1 MLLHLEGKRVW
12 GVIITVTASCLTGLN
27 SRVHEERHSDAAHNT
42 WEVGMKGCGR
52 VTICLLFVS
61 SPDSTLRI
69 TITVAQVMLGGRGAS
84 SQRHCWRLR
93 QILNTLNCF

>member
-1 MLLHLEGKRVW
+1 
-12 GVIITVTASCLTGLN
+12 
-27 SRVHEERHSDAAHNT
+27 
-42 WEVGMKGCGR
+42 MKGCGR

-84 SQRHCWRLR
+84 SQRHCWIEMKRENSWGRGPNAAAVESYQCLAGLHFSCK
-93 QILNTLNCF
+93 Q